1 MKLIKDLKNK
11 IDKAKK
17 AGKSYDNIISI
28 SIDRSIRED
37 SGASNVFADFDENDT
52 PELDI
57 MNYYHA
63 CHMKMIA
70 YLCAMPNTAAYKLFT
85 DNEKAD
91 NYHKEKFVVDVQFI
105 ANDTSGIDLGQWV
118 NPSQPRISA
127 EMELMWWGGEDEL
140 KYIVSV
146 INKDYKVEI
155 DRRLAYLEII
165 KNLAADKNVCPKT
178 ATKRAK
184 PLKKKIV
191 KEVVIKE

>member
-1 MKLIKDLKNK
+1 MKLIKDLRNK

-17 AGKSYDNIISI
+17 AGKDYNKIISNSMEK
-28 SIDRSIRED
+28 SIQED
-37 SGASNVFADFDENDT
+37 AGASNVFADFDENDK

-63 CHMKMIA
+63 CKMKMIT
-70 YLCAMPNTAAYKLFT
+70 YLCTMPNIAAYTLFT

-91 NYHKEKFVVDVQFI
+91 NYHKEKFVIDMQFI
-105 ANDTSGIDLGQWV
+105 SNDTSGIDLGQWA

-127 EMELMWWGGEDEL
+127 EIELMWWGGEDEL

-146 INKDYKVEI
+146 INKDYKTEI
-155 DRRLAYLEII
+155 ERRLAYLEII
-165 KNLAADKNVCPKT
+165 KNLAIDKNVCPKT
-178 ATKRAK
+178 TTKRAK
-184 PLKKKIV
+184 PIKKKIV